1 MRELLPKDLY
11 IDFVGKRNLFS
22 GISAILVL
30 ISILLFV
37 VIGPNWSID
46 FTGGTEVQVH
56 FEQPTEISEVR
67 KALGT
72 VGIGDDAIQL
82 VGPPTDNRYLVRLQ
96 GASSANQDEV
106 DAVRAA
112 LVSTFGA
119 DWIEE
124 LRVDDEVG
132 TRASVT
138 YKGEPV
144 PIDRIATALAT
155 LPGVTVQSSPEEN
168 EFYARLPGIAEG
180 IRGALST
187 ELAGHAFEVERTD
200 SVGPKVGGNL
210 RAAGLTSMIVT
221 MVLLTIYVGVR
232 FDFAFAPGAILCLF
246 HDAALTCGFFVLT
259 QQEFGLSMISAI
271 LTLVGYSIND
281 TIVIYDR
288 IRENMEHYRKQ
299 DLHKLINDSINQTL
313 SRSIITNGATA
324 LALVPFLIWGGPVLR
339 TFATAM
345 IMGIVFGSYS
355 TIYVA
360 SPLMII
366 IKENE
371 DTLRRLVGLK
381 KGPPSGPASGGATA
395 AATPARNS
403 P

>member
-1 MRELLPKDLY
+1 MMELLPKDLY
-11 IDFVGKRNLFS
+11 IDFVGKRKFFA
-22 GISAILVL
+22 GISAVMVAV
-30 ISILLFV
+30 SIALFV
-37 VIGPNWSID
+37 FIGPNWSID
-46 FTGGTEVQVH
+46 FTGGTEVQ
-56 FEQPTEISEVR
+56 FKFNEGAQISEVR
-67 KALGT
+67 TALATMGLSEESVQQ
-72 VGIGDDAIQL
+72 VGDPADA
-82 VGPPTDNRYLVRLQ
+82 RFLVRLQ
-96 GASSANQDEV
+96 GESSANEREV
-106 DAVRAA
+106 EAVRAS
-112 LVSTFGA
+112 LVAAFGA

-124 LRVDDEVG
+124 LRIDSEVG

-138 YKGEPV
+138 YTGAPV
-144 PIDRIATALAT
+144 PIARVSEALAG

-168 EFYARLPGIAEG
+168 EFYARLPGVAEE
-180 IRGALST
+180 IRGTLT
-187 ELAGHAFEVERTD
+187 KELAGKSFDLERTD

-210 RAAGLTSMIVT
+210 RVAGLTSMLVT
-221 MVLLTIYVGVR
+221 MALLTVYVGVR

-288 IRENMEHYRKQ
+288 IRENMEKYRRQ

-324 LALVPFLIWGGPVLR
+324 LALIPFLVWGGPVLR

-345 IMGIVFGSYS
+345 IIGIVVGSYS

-366 IKENE
+366 LKENQ
-371 DTLRRLVGLK
+371 DSILALVGMGK
-381 KGPPSGPASGGATA
+381 KPPAGSSPSGPSGEVGS
-395 AATPARNS
+395 NS

>member
-1 MRELLPKDLY
+1 MMELLPKDLY
-11 IDFVGKRNLFS
+11 IDFVGKRNFFS
-22 GISAILVL
+22 GISALMVL

-37 VIGPNWSID
+37 FVGPNWSID
-46 FTGGTEVQVH
+46 FTGGTEVQMH
-56 FEQPTEISEVR
+56 FKESTDIGDVR
-67 KALGT
+67 EALGT
-72 VGIGDDAIQL
+72 IGISEDSIQL
-82 VGPPTDNRYLVRLQ
+82 VGPASDNRYLVRLQ
-96 GASSANQDEV
+96 GASSANQGEV
-106 DAVRAA
+106 DAVRSA
-112 LVSTFGA
+112 LVAGFGA

-124 LRVDDEVG
+124 FDVDEEVG
-132 TRASVT
+132 TRASVS
-138 YKGEPV
+138 YKGPAI
-144 PIDRIATALAT
+144 PLDRITAALAS
-155 LPGVTVQSSPEEN
+155 LPGVKVQSSPEEN
-168 EFYARLPGIAEG
+168 EFYARLPGVAEE
-180 IRGALST
+180 IRATLAK
-187 ELAGHAFEVERTD
+187 ELAGHDFELERTD

-210 RAAGLTSMIVT
+210 RAAGLTSMVVT

-288 IRENMEHYRKQ
+288 IRENMEKYRKQ

-324 LALVPFLIWGGPVLR
+324 LALVPFLIWGGSVLR

-345 IMGIVFGSYS
+345 IIGIIVGSYS

-366 IKENE
+366 IKENQ
-371 DTLRRLVGLK
+371 DSILRLFGLNK
-381 KGPPSGPASGGATA
+381 KPPSGPAAG
-395 AATPARNS
+395 S
-403 P
+403 PDASAVSAPLSP